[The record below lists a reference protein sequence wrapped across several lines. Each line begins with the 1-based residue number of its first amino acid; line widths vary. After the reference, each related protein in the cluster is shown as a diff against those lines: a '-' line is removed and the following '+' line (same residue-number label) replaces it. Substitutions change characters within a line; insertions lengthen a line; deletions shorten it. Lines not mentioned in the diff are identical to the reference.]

1 MVDGLIRSSWRSEE
15 VQSWI
20 CHVMIEVT
28 KISFDS
34 KAFESHAS
42 SHKRHA
48 GSSTVKLKS
57 LEET

>member
-1 MVDGLIRSSWRSEE
+1 
-15 VQSWI
+15 
-20 CHVMIEVT
+20 MIEVT
-28 KISFDS
+28 KIAFDS